1 MTNQSYV
8 DNPLDTRRP
17 GIGMIYVYMFVEGVV
32 FFILTL
38 LIQVCT
44 GIVAVSLVNQTTPFP
59 SAGCIVSGSRD

>member
-44 GIVAVSLVNQTTPFP
+44 GIVSLY
-59 SAGCIVSGSRD
+59 